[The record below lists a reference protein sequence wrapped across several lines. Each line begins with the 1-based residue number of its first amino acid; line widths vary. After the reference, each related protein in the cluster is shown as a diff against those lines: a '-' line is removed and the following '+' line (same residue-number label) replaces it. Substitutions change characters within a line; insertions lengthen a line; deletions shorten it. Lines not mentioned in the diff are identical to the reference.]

1 MRASL
6 ILIAASLASLAFG
19 CDDPDTLSRVTSL
32 AENGGVEASV
42 SCESLVADGSGR
54 GFSYSGKRLADGSTL
69 ATGFFFDRGG
79 ASSAIMAAGQG
90 TTLCGR
96 SEACSAVALARA
108 WRTAQLNGSGTNG
121 SFMHADFEVSDG
133 TLTITYVSV
142 NPPSAPS
149 PWVERT
155 VDLAT
160 ECTGF
165 NLEAFGVE

>member
-6 ILIAASLASLAFG
+6 LLIATALAFG

-32 AENGGVEASV
+32 AENGGVDASV
-42 SCESLVADGSGR
+42 SCESLTGSR
-54 GFSYSGKRLADGSTL
+54 GFSYSGKKLADGSSLST
-69 ATGFFFDRGG
+69 AFFFDRGG
-79 ASSAIMAAGQG
+79 AQTSITAMGQG

-96 SEACSAVALARA
+96 HEACSGVALARA

-121 SFMHADFEVSDG
+121 AFMHADFEVSDG